1 MNNTNNS
8 KRNSKNYDSSG
19 NNEKAQKE
27 EAEKNKNKNISTHIS
42 DKELDLHMLNSNN
55 IFNENKNK
63 NNLSHS
69 NIIQDY
75 YQNVVEDN
83 VETLNNQFNNI
94 NLSGNDI
101 NEDDKIN
108 YNMNN
113 NYINQTNDQ
122 NNNIKQNIIETNNN
136 IQNNPDDNINQNQNY
151 AKKAINIKEQPKSND
166 QDLSPLLNNRS
177 QDQGQHNSYV
187 NNISPYIMNQPQK
200 NINSNQKIPYSKSQT
215 SFLSEKREE
224 YLINNC
230 VSLCKEQI
238 ECRQLQAILDADPS
252 LSSNIIYPKIKDK
265 IQEISFDQFG
275 NYFIQKVISYLTLEQ
290 ISEILYKKVSHN
302 FRSFCFNQHGTRVI
316 QKIFESI
323 INEDSLLN
331 YFNNLLTPNL
341 KDFVIDQ
348 NASHLIIK
356 YVNTLPSPKNDF
368 VIQFLLDNSYELAM
382 KKYSCCVLQKCIE
395 YSNNAQ
401 KKAFLKV
408 IATKSFGLF
417 NDQYGNYVVQYCIN
431 LCDYEINKIFAEN
444 FLYNII
450 KFSTQKYSSNII
462 EKCMDS
468 CDESTKE
475 YICQKYCDPNIV
487 EKLLYD
493 NYGNYVLQ
501 KVINLSKEPLTTKY
515 LEMIGPLMKN
525 LSNYS
530 FGQRLYNKLI
540 ASFPNLMNYMGLSTK
555 LRKNKKFK
563 NKKNK
568 NSEFEGY
575 FGNNINFSNV
585 NNNGINNINME
596 EFVNNNIYVHNNYN
610 MNNNLNNQN
619 NNGQLFML
627 PGLNNY
633 LIPFQLNNNSNN
645 FNNIN
650 PNKIPLQNLLNA
662 NNLAMNNNII
672 NSNYNNNFNNIL
684 QFQLQ
689 GNRNNNID
697 IPKNYY
703 NSNH

>member
-1 MNNTNNS
+1 MNQS
-8 KRNSKNYDSSG
+8 
-19 NNEKAQKE
+19 Q
-27 EAEKNKNKNISTHIS
+27 KNISS
-42 DKELDLHMLNSNN
+42 NPSLNSSKK
-55 IFNENKNK
+55 I
-63 NNLSHS
+63 SYS
-69 NIIQDY
+69 NT
-75 YQNVVEDN
+75 QN
-83 VETLNNQFNNI
+83 
-94 NLSGNDI
+94 
-101 NEDDKIN
+101 
-108 YNMNN
+108 
-113 NYINQTNDQ
+113 
-122 NNNIKQNIIETNNN
+122 
-136 IQNNPDDNINQNQNY
+136 
-151 AKKAINIKEQPKSND
+151 
-166 QDLSPLLNNRS
+166 
-177 QDQGQHNSYV
+177 
-187 NNISPYIMNQPQK
+187 
-200 NINSNQKIPYSKSQT
+200 
-215 SFLSEKREE
+215 SFISEKREE

-230 VSLCKEQI
+230 VNLCKEQI
-238 ECRQLQAILDADPS
+238 ECRQLQSILDANPT
-252 LSSNIIYPKIKDK
+252 LASNVIYPKIKDK

-275 NYFIQKVISYLTLEQ
+275 NYFIQKVIQYLTIEQ
-290 ISEILYKKVSHN
+290 ISEILYKKISHN

-316 QKIFESI
+316 QKIFEKI
-323 INEDSLLN
+323 INDDSLLN

-368 VIQFLLDNSYELAM
+368 VIQFLLENSYELAM

-395 YSNNAQ
+395 YSNNNQ

-462 EKCMDS
+462 EKCMDC
-468 CDESTKE
+468 CDETTKE
-475 YICQKYCDPNIV
+475 YICQKYCDQNIV

-501 KVINLSKEPLTTKY
+501 KVMSLSKEPLTTKY

-525 LSNYS
+525 LSNFS

-540 ASFPNLMNYMGLSTK
+540 ASFPNLMSYMGLSSK
-555 LRKNKKFK
+555 VRKNKKLK
-563 NKKNK
+563 NKRNK
-568 NSEFEGY
+568 NEFEGY

-627 PGLNNY
+627 PGINNY
-633 LIPFQLNNNSNN
+633 LIPFQLNNNLNN

-650 PNKIPLQNLLNA
+650 PNNIPLHNLLNT
-662 NNLAMNNNII
+662 NNLAMNNNIV
-672 NSNYNNNFNNIL
+672 NNNYSNNFNNIL

-697 IPKNYY
+697 IQKNYY